1 MAGIIRGKRKK
12 AKYSLG
18 TRVKSKF
25 KSGLEN
31 EELNLVKKIQHL
43 FYYKS
48 KKNSSNLRLW
58 TKEQKNIAGTLAK
71 TLKFYNFQMMKTA
84 LLLKVH

>member
-48 KKNSSNLRLW
+48 KKNSSNLRL
-58 TKEQKNIAGTLAK
+58 
-71 TLKFYNFQMMKTA
+71 
-84 LLLKVH
+84 

>member
-43 FYYKS
+43 LYYKS
-48 KKNSSNLRLW
+48 KKIVQTW
-58 TKEQKNIAGTLAK
+58 GFEQKNKRILQEH
-71 TLKFYNFQMMKTA
+71 LQR
-84 LLLKVH
+84 H

>member
-12 AKYSLG
+12 AKYTLG

-31 EELNLVKKIQHL
+31 EELNLVKKIPHL

-48 KKNSSNLRLW
+48 KKIVQ
-58 TKEQKNIAGTLAK
+58 T
-71 TLKFYNFQMMKTA
+71 
-84 LLLKVH
+84 